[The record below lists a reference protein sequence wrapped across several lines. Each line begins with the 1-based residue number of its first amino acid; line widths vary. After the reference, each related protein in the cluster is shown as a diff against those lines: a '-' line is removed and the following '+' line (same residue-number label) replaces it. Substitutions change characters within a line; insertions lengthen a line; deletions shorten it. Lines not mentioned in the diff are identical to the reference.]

1 MLVVIDRRLLNS
13 RVPPVLER
21 TGRGTIARRSGREHS
36 SGATGP
42 LSQLHIPADRWARRS
57 PNETAALRL
66 PNSSLGRLPVLLLV
80 VSAPNRVAA
89 PIPGPRRPA
98 ASAAPTIPPATV
110 EAAPPPGSGTADTA
124 PPQTGRP
131 NRSGPAPTT
140 STTVARPDPCPPP
153 PPGAVPPEP
162 APRRS
167 QRRLSREPTSTSS
180 SPPAPRGPVPSP
192 IGGWSPPPRAY
203 GTSPSRFADQWA
215 VTAGLRLRDEAI
227 EIASWTLR
235 HGDRSTTV
243 RPVLPVPDLVLPA
256 SAGTTWDKTSY
267 DLQAG
272 AAIRSTG
279 RYLERQAVPLCGTLV
294 DAPTEAR
301 PTMRGAAAAVA
312 LVLLAAACGRHDRPP
327 PIAVH
332 VADFTA
338 PDGII
343 MAEERGI
350 DERLARAGDD
360 ALIGAA
366 RLWRLERGGRI
377 VGTPAGGHVGAG
389 GRSGRRR
396 GAGNTAGCGAHRSSR
411 GAISWRYDREAQR
424 RAQCF
429 RRRAAGSHPGE
440 LVHPCRVRPAQP
452 ARGPR
457 PSPDSQFRGAATRR
471 AGR

>member
-1 MLVVIDRRLLNS
+1 MGSTIAERDSRPALAELFLGAAACSLVGCFRAEPR
-13 RVPPVLER
+13 
-21 TGRGTIARRSGREHS
+21 RGTHSRPPPAGRLRGAHHS
-36 SGATGP
+36 TGNGGSRAAPRERDGRHGAA
-42 LSQLHIPADRWARRS
+42 ADRPAQPIGPGAHHFYDGGPARS
-57 PNETAALRL
+57 LPAPTARCRTTRA
-66 PNSSLGRLPVLLLV
+66 GT
-80 VSAPNRVAA
+80 AQVAA
-89 PIPGPRRPA
+89 PPKPGTYEYLVQPADAKGPRAEPDRWMV
-98 ASAAPTIPPATV
+98 TT
-110 EAAPPPGSGTADTA
+110 TA
-124 PPQTGRP
+124 PGVWDI
-131 NRSGPAPTT
+131 
-140 STTVARPDPCPPP
+140 TV
-153 PPGAVPPEP
+153 
-162 APRRS
+162 
-167 QRRLSREPTSTSS
+167 T
-180 SPPAPRGPVPSP
+180 
-192 IGGWSPPPRAY
+192 I
-203 GTSPSRFADQWA
+203 ADQWA

>member
-110 EAAPPPGSGTADTA
+110 EAAPPPESGTADTA

-180 SPPAPRGPVPSP
+180 SPPAPRAPRAEPDRWMVTTTAGVWDITVTIRGPV
-192 IGGWSPPPRAY
+192 GGHRWTAPPRRSHRDRVVDAAPRRPVHNRPPGPARPRPGPTGQRRHHLGQDELRPPGGCRHPLDRPVPRTPGRALVRDPGGRTY
-203 GTSPSRFADQWA
+203 RGSTHDEGRRCRGCPRP
-215 VTAGLRLRDEAI
+215 AGRRLR
-227 EIASWTLR
+227 
-235 HGDRSTTV
+235 
-243 RPVLPVPDLVLPA
+243 
-256 SAGTTWDKTSY
+256 
-267 DLQAG
+267 
-272 AAIRSTG
+272 
-279 RYLERQAVPLCGTLV
+279 
-294 DAPTEAR
+294 
-301 PTMRGAAAAVA
+301 
-312 LVLLAAACGRHDRPP
+312 PP
-327 PIAVH
+327 
-332 VADFTA
+332 
-338 PDGII
+338 
-343 MAEERGI
+343 
-350 DERLARAGDD
+350 
-360 ALIGAA
+360 
-366 RLWRLERGGRI
+366 
-377 VGTPAGGHVGAG
+377 
-389 GRSGRRR
+389 
-396 GAGNTAGCGAHRSSR
+396 
-411 GAISWRYDREAQR
+411 
-424 RAQCF
+424 
-429 RRRAAGSHPGE
+429 
-440 LVHPCRVRPAQP
+440 
-452 ARGPR
+452 
-457 PSPDSQFRGAATRR
+457 
-471 AGR
+471 